1 MKKKIVFGV
10 LALFFI
16 VGSFLYAQDNATL
29 KSGVYQLSG
38 YSAELVLTSRGYVI
52 LRQDGQITRRG
63 RWEQIENRISVRW
76 DDKYFE
82 AWLVAK
88 SDVFYDTEG
97 NAWFRVRNVR
107 DSDLGIR

>member
-1 MKKKIVFGV
+1 MKKKIVFGF

-16 VGSFLYAQDNATL
+16 VGSFLYAQDNAKL

-38 YSAELVLTSRGYVI
+38 YSAELVLTSRGVLL

-63 RWEQIENRISVRW
+63 KWEQIDNRISVRW

-97 NAWFRVRNVR
+97 NTWFWVRNVR